1 MERVYNFNAGPS
13 PMPLEVLE
21 ALKGDLT
28 NFRNTGMGITEISH
42 RSKEFQDMLDETK
55 ALVKKL
61 MKLGDD
67 YKVVFIQGGGN
78 MQFLMTSMNFL
89 KNKGAYLDTGV
100 WTTKARKAASFF
112 GETYEVASSKPE
124 RYNHIPKEF
133 TLQPDTDYLYICVNN
148 TVYGTEYH
156 QIPDVDV
163 PLIGD
168 MSSDIL
174 SRELDYSKFDLIWA
188 GIQKNLGAAGVA
200 LVVVKDDFL
209 AKARTDI
216 PDFLKYQTF
225 VDSDSTYNTPPVF
238 SIYTLNRMAHWIED
252 NGGLKGM
259 EERNKKKADLLY
271 NLIDESNGFYK
282 GHAVKEDRSR
292 MNVTFNLA
300 TPEMEADFVAKAK
313 EQKFIGLKGH
323 RLVGGIRASIY
334 NAVTVETVEKLVAF
348 MKEYQAQNQ

>member
-1 MERVYNFNAGPS
+1 MDRVYNFNAGPS

-28 NFRNTGMGITEISH
+28 DFRNTGMGITEISH

-55 ALVKKL
+55 AIVKKL

-67 YKVVFIQGGGN
+67 YHVIFVQGGGH
-78 MQFLMTSMNFL
+78 MQFLMTALNFL
-89 KNKGAYLDTGV
+89 QHKGAYLDTGA
-100 WTTKARKAASFF
+100 WTTKARKAAMFF
-112 GETYEVASSKPE
+112 GETYEAASSKAA

-148 TVYGTEYH
+148 TIYGTEYH
-156 QIPDVDV
+156 EIPTVDV

-168 MSSDIL
+168 MSSDIF

-188 GIQKNLGAAGVA
+188 GVQKNLGAAGVA
-200 LVVVKDDFL
+200 LVVIKDELL
-209 AKARTDI
+209 AKARQDI

-225 VDSDSTYNTPPVF
+225 VASDSTYNTPPVF
-238 SIYTLNRMAHWIED
+238 SIYTLNRMVHWIEA

-259 EERNKKKADLLY
+259 EVRNRQKADRLY
-271 NLIDESNGFYK
+271 TLIDESNGFYK
-282 GHAVKEDRSR
+282 GHAVKEDRSY

-313 EQKFIGLKGH
+313 AQNLVGLKGH
-323 RLVGGIRASIY
+323 RSVGGIRASIY
-334 NAVTVETVEKLVAF
+334 NAVTIEAVETLVAF
-348 MKEYQAQNQ
+348 MKDYQLQNQ

>member
-1 MERVYNFNAGPS
+1 MDRVYNFNAGPS

-28 NFRNTGMGITEISH
+28 DFRNTGMGITEISH

-55 ALVKKL
+55 AIVKKL

-67 YKVVFIQGGGN
+67 YHVIFVQGGGH
-78 MQFLMTSMNFL
+78 MQFLMTALNFL
-89 KNKGAYLDTGV
+89 QHKGAYLDTGA
-100 WTTKARKAASFF
+100 WTTKARKAAMFF
-112 GETYEVASSKPE
+112 GETYEAASSKAA

-133 TLQPDTDYLYICVNN
+133 TLQPNTDYLYICVNN
-148 TVYGTEYH
+148 TIYGTEYH
-156 QIPDVDV
+156 EIPTVDV

-168 MSSDIL
+168 MSSDIF

-188 GIQKNLGAAGVA
+188 GVQKNLGAAGVA
-200 LVVVKDDFL
+200 LVVIKDELL
-209 AKARTDI
+209 AKARQDI

-238 SIYTLNRMAHWIED
+238 SIYTLNRMVHWIEA

-259 EERNKKKADLLY
+259 EVRNRQKADRLY
-271 NLIDESNGFYK
+271 TLIDESNGFYK
-282 GHAVKEDRSR
+282 GHAVKEDRSY

-313 EQKFIGLKGH
+313 AQNLVGLKGH
-323 RLVGGIRASIY
+323 RSVGGIRASIY
-334 NAVTVETVEKLVAF
+334 NAVTIEAVETLVAF
-348 MKEYQAQNQ
+348 MKDYQLQNQ

>member
-28 NFRNTGMGITEISH
+28 NFRNTGMGIIEISH

-61 MKLGDD
+61 MKLGDE
-67 YKVVFIQGGGN
+67 YKVIFVQGGGH
-78 MQFLMTSMNFL
+78 MQFLMTALNFL
-89 KNKGAYLDTGV
+89 QHKGAYLDTGA
-100 WTTKARKAASFF
+100 WTTKARKAAMFF
-112 GETYEVASSKPE
+112 GETYEAASSKAE

-148 TVYGTEYH
+148 TIYGTEYH
-156 QIPDVDV
+156 EIPEVDV

-188 GIQKNLGAAGVA
+188 GVQKNLGAAGVA
-200 LVVVKDDFL
+200 LVVIKDELL
-209 AKARTDI
+209 AKARQDI

-238 SIYTLNRMAHWIED
+238 SIYTLNRMVHWIED

-259 EERNKKKADLLY
+259 AERNRKKADLLY
-271 NLIDESNGFYK
+271 TVIDESNGFYK
-282 GHAVKEDRSR
+282 GHAVKEDRSY

-313 EQKFIGLKGH
+313 AQNLVGLKGH
-323 RLVGGIRASIY
+323 RSVGGIRASIY
-334 NAVTVETVEKLVAF
+334 NAVTVEAVEKLVAF
-348 MKEYQAQNQ
+348 MKAYQAAHE